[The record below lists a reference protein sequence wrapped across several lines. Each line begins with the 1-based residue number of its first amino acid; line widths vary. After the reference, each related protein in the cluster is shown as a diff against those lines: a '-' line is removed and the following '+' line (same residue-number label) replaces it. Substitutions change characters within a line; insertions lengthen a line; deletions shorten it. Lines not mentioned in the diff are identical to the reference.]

1 MTSQINPNNIDGAY
15 PVAGQDNNS
24 QGFRDNFT
32 NTGTNFQYAA
42 DEITDLQSKAI
53 LKAALTGTTLNND
66 MGTNILSNATLQNMA
81 YTSTSLGSLSST
93 VTLDY
98 SLGPTYSLT
107 TNGSVQ
113 LAFTNLPAPGRTGA
127 WTLAVTVASTAHTL
141 TFPISV
147 SVNTNGIRGLNPAT
161 NIMTFVATGTYTF
174 AFTTNNGGTTITIQ
188 ETNNLL
194 APFNNSAETITANA
208 NVNMLITTSIFSTT
222 GNVIAVLGQGVPGQ
236 IKTFV
241 ASNIA
246 ANTVATVTSA
256 NVGWN
261 ANSSGNIRFTSSG
274 QTATVQCVSVG
285 NASVVNLDW
294 YVIGSYGANIN

>member
-113 LAFTNLPAPGRTGA
+113 LAFTNLPAPGRTGT
-127 WTLAVTVASTAHTL
+127 WSLAVTVASTSHTL
-141 TFPISV
+141 TFPVSV
-147 SVNTNGIRGLNPAT
+147 SLNTNGIRGLNPVT
-161 NIMTFVATGTYTF
+161 NIMTFVATGTYVFT
-174 AFTTNNGGTTITIQ
+174 FTTNNGGTTISIQ
-188 ETNNLL
+188 ENNNLL
-194 APFNNSAETITANA
+194 APFNNSTETITANA
-208 NVNMLITTSIFSTT
+208 NINMAITTSIFSTT
-222 GNVIAVLGQGVPGQ
+222 GNVTAVLGQGVPGQ

-246 ANTVATVTSA
+246 ANTVTTITS
-256 NVGWN
+256 NKVGWN
-261 ANSSGNIRFTSSG
+261 ANNNGNIRFTSSG

-285 NASVVNLDW
+285 NASVTNLDW